1 MTEAPLLDVLR
12 RRFLDGLIYTMVSDI
27 LIAINPYMLIPGLYD
42 DMTVENY
49 QLHTSPPHVYTTAQL
64 AYAKMRDRSA
74 RVNNQAC
81 LVSGESGAG
90 KTEACKSIMR
100 YLAHLSEQ
108 TNTSRGRTDSIAA
121 EGSGSLNI
129 ETRVLQCNPFLEA
142 FGNAKTNMNDNSSRF
157 GKFLKIQYDDGRIAG
172 ATMEHYLLEKGRIV
186 NQGPNE
192 RNYHIFYQMCR
203 GLSASEKAGLQLK
216 PAKKY
221 KMLTHGGLGAIDVPG
236 MDDSEE
242 FEEARTAMID
252 VGIEADAEQ
261 YQIFTVLAGLLELGN
276 VVWKENSA
284 QKVRCDCIQSLT
296 CCANPAHSLTL
307 APPHLF
313 SFIKVARRSPGVR
326 NHCAAQVDGAD
337 EPSGE
342 AFGPR
347 RRVEVASNG
356 GLQPLAVLQ
365 PRGAHDVNRVDD
377 VGAARRS
384 DDKGAFPSR
393 QQTTAVLP
401 F

>member
-203 GLSASEKAGLQLK
+203 GLSAAEKSALELK

-221 KMLTHGGLGAIDVPG
+221 KMLTHGGLDAIDVPG

-276 VVWKENSA
+276 VVWKENAS
-284 QKVRCDCIQSLT
+284 QKSLDDLPGF
-296 CCANPAHSLTL
+296 AIIALPKSMEPMNLAAKHFGLDPGWKSPAMAGFNRSLCY
-307 APPHLF
+307 
-313 SFIKVARRSPGVR
+313 
-326 NHCAAQVDGAD
+326 N
-337 EPSGE
+337 
-342 AFGPR
+342 
-347 RRVEVASNG
+347 
-356 GLQPLAVLQ
+356 LAVLTMSTGSMTSVPQ
-365 PRGAHDVNRVDD
+365 DVRMTKDNTLALIKYTYCLVFSWLIQKINSLLIPK
-377 VGAARRS
+377 VS
-384 DDKGAFPSR
+384 FL
-393 QQTTAVLP
+393 LP
-401 F
+401 LNFTRIMLTL